1 MLMQVQGRIQDSAAP
16 PLTVMPVDEQSD
28 NSLDPMANLVASA
41 MYTNPGSLLGKLKAI
56 WMLAANLVTR
66 AETEHNKRVNVLWGG
81 PVPETSSLPN
91 KARMLS
97 SQAAEPESS
106 LTQAYAELLREIA
119 QIHSQDQLIRLKA
132 QQPALPS
139 NLDDAAFLAALL
151 SPANLRSEA
160 FLNHVVPHFFA
171 LQLHCYRLYRRLEI
185 PAGVPEDPADRQA
198 RAAKGGKA
206 RAIGED
212 ILKSRISDFLE
223 SKAGIT
229 FPTRKDFLHKFG
241 DELDLI
247 LQAYLSNDVGKK
259 KHPQLQQLIT
269 YDGGLTLHGLERK
282 FNQWKKSDP
291 IFKDRWEKLVP
302 PRKKA
307 S

>member
-1 MLMQVQGRIQDSAAP
+1 
-16 PLTVMPVDEQSD
+16 MPVDEQSD

-41 MYTNPGSLLGKLKAI
+41 MYTSPGSLLGKLKAI

-66 AETEHNKRVNVLWGG
+66 AETEHSKRVNVLWGG
-81 PVPETSSLPN
+81 PVPETSSLPD

-97 SQAAEPESS
+97 SKAVQPESS
-106 LTQAYAELLREIA
+106 LTQAYTELLREIA

-151 SPANLRSEA
+151 ASANLRSEA

-185 PAGVPEDPADRQA
+185 PAGVPEESAVRLD

-212 ILKSRISDFLE
+212 ILKSRISDFLQ
-223 SKAGIT
+223 SKAGET
-229 FPTRKDFLHKFG
+229 FSTGDALFDQFG
-241 DELDLI
+241 DELQQI
-247 LQAYLSNDVGKK
+247 LHTFQRDVIGKER
-259 KHPQLQQLIT
+259 HPQSHRLIT
-269 YDGGLTLHGLERK
+269 YGSSLTSGGLVRK
-282 FNQWKKSDP
+282 FGAWRRHDP